1 MEHRHLCLR
10 PPTVVFFATA
20 VLVLS
25 ACTSGASSSST
36 SSTAPAAA
44 AAVTSSLEGSS
55 TASPTASP
63 EAGAAEQFTPIV
75 MKVMTTPQWFT
86 GSDGK
91 VHLTYELEMTNS
103 FPVPTTVTQV
113 IALDA
118 DSGAGIHTLTG
129 DQLSEAMS
137 LLVPQTEKVTELPPA
152 TVGVVWM
159 DVVLDDPS
167 QLPTNIEHELT
178 INVPPG
184 LPVPET
190 LGYRGGAADV
200 SSDPPTVLGPP
211 LTGAGWYAAGS
222 CCDGAHRRTVQPINN
237 NLWVAQRFAIDF
249 NKADES
255 DMVVDGDASLNESW
269 FTYDQPVLAV
279 ADAAVT
285 IAVDGNADQIPN
297 APEPVDIE
305 SANGNHIILEVADG
319 KYAFYAH
326 LKSGSVTVKTGD
338 TVTKGQ
344 VIGHTG
350 NSGSSTGPHLHFQMM
365 DRPSALMADGR
376 PYVFDQFTVTG
387 KGPTI
392 DTLLTLNPETDPLP
406 IDTANAGP
414 RTDELPLSS
423 DVVVFAEG

>member
-1 MEHRHLCLR
+1 MAHRHVRRRMPAAAVCAAA
-10 PPTVVFFATA
+10 VVLLA
-20 VLVLS
+20 
-25 ACTSGASSSST
+25 ACTAGASGSSG
-36 SSTAPAAA
+36 STAPAEAA
-44 AAVTSSLEGSS
+44 SSS
-55 TASPTASP
+55 TAGS
-63 EAGAAEQFTPIV
+63 EAGGVEQFTPVV
-75 MKVMTTPQWFT
+75 MNVMTTPQWFT

-91 VHLTYELEMTNS
+91 VHLTYELELTNA
-103 FPVPTTVTQV
+103 FPIPATVTQV
-113 IALDA
+113 VALDA
-118 DSGAGIHTLTG
+118 DSGEVERTLAG

-137 LLVPQTEKVTELPPA
+137 LLVPQTEKVTQLPPA
-152 TVGVVWM
+152 TIGVVWM

-167 QLPTNIEHELT
+167 QLPKKIEHDLT

-190 LGYRGGAADV
+190 TSYRGAAADV
-200 SSDPPTVLGPP
+200 SGDPPTVLGPP
-211 LTGAGWYAAGS
+211 LTGPGWYAAGS

-237 NLWVAQRFAIDF
+237 DLWVAQRFAIDF
-249 NKADES
+249 NKVDEA
-255 DMVVDGDASLNESW
+255 DMVADGDVSLNESW

-279 ADAAVT
+279 ADATVT

-297 APEPVDIE
+297 AAEPVEIE
-305 SANGNHIILEVADG
+305 NANGNHIILEVADG

-326 LKSGSVTVKTGD
+326 LKPGSVAVKAGEE
-338 TVTKGQ
+338 VTKGQ
-344 VIGHTG
+344 VIGRTG

-392 DTLLTLNPETDPLP
+392 QTLLTLNPATDPLP
-406 IDTANAGP
+406 IDPANAGP